1 MNLTT
6 TRQVYRIGVGG
17 MDCSACEKLLIKHVE
32 RVQGV
37 LTGFADSDSGT
48 LTIFADPDTSAEEIA
63 RAIVTAGF
71 TPVGLGADMALVP
84 VVDLTLT
91 EAVLGIQAEPA
102 EMVAPVTGCPVPLE
116 VPAAESTAPAAPAEP
131 SASAAPAAPI
141 TRDATFAVGGM
152 TCASCSA
159 VIEKVLAKK
168 AGVSSAVVNLATEKL
183 SVTYDPDVIDA
194 DGIAAAVKAA
204 GYTATELGA
213 PAVAAAAP
221 GRVTLGLIG
230 MTCSSCAGVI
240 EKTLGKLDGV
250 TTATVNLAANTG
262 TIDFDPSVVGI
273 DDLIKAVKGAG
284 YDAVV
289 KVEKIPGA
297 ENKVDVQAEA
307 QAKAAKHE
315 RNLFIFALVFS
326 LPAFLVSMVP
336 PFMTVIPAAV
346 AKLFGGM
353 MEPMMVQKYLAF
365 LLITPVQF
373 YAGAQFYRGFWHAL
387 KRRSGN
393 MDTLIA
399 IGTSAAYFY
408 SVAATFVPALEGQ
421 PVFYETA
428 GLLIT
433 FVILG
438 KLLEARA
445 KGKTS
450 DAIKKLMGL
459 AAKTARVV
467 RGGDEIDIPVEQVVV
482 GDVIVVR
489 PGEKV
494 PVDGVLVEGSSAVD
508 ESMLTGESIP
518 VEKHVGDSVI
528 GATMNKL
535 GSFKFRATKVGADTA
550 LAQIVRLVEDAQG
563 SKAPVQRFADSISAI
578 FVPAVV
584 AIAVTTFLVWMFV
597 VPGFMPA
604 AFYATTAPFVMALL
618 AGTAV
623 IVIAC
628 PCALGLATPTAI
640 MVGTGKGAEN
650 GILIK
655 SGDALETA
663 YKIKAIVFDKTGTL
677 THGKPVVTEAEPFT
691 GFDRAEFYRLAAAL
705 EKSSEHPLA
714 EAIVNHAKETGVVL
728 SDVAGFE
735 AIPGH
740 GVEGVVEGRR
750 VALGNRRLMVREGV
764 DVSAYSARIEQLE
777 GEGKTVMLTAID
789 GAAAGLIAVADTLK
803 DNSKEAVARL
813 TKMGVEVFMIT
824 GDNRRTAEAIASQAG
839 IKPDHV
845 LAEVLPENKAEEV
858 GKLQAKGL
866 VTAMVGD
873 GINDTPALAKAD
885 VGIAMGAGTD
895 VAMETGGIVLIKNDL
910 RDVVTAI
917 ELSRATMRKIHQNF
931 FWALGYN
938 TLGIPIAALG
948 LLRPELAG
956 AAMALSSVSVVTS
969 SLMLKKFKPS
979 LSKAAAKAA

>member
-6 TRQVYRIGVGG
+6 TKQVYRIGVQG
-17 MDCSACEKLLIKHVE
+17 MDCRACEQLLLKHVRQIE
-32 RVQGV
+32 GI
-37 LTGFADSDSGT
+37 TTAHADADEGT
-48 LTIFADPDTSAEEIA
+48 LTIFAEADISAERLAAAVVE
-63 RAIVTAGF
+63 AGF
-71 TPVGLGADMALVP
+71 VPFPVEGQPTIVP
-84 VVDLTLT
+84 VVDLAPT
-91 EAVLGIQAEPA
+91 EAIVGTACPIEATPAEAIEPA
-102 EMVAPVTGCPVPLE
+102 AIG
-116 VPAAESTAPAAPAEP
+116 APAAVTP
-131 SASAAPAAPI
+131 APASVVSAPASGI
-141 TRDATFAVGGM
+141 TLDATFAIGGM

-159 VIEKVLAKK
+159 VIEKVLSKTD
-168 AGVSSAVVNLATEKL
+168 GVSSAVVNLATEKL
-183 SVTYDPDVIDA
+183 SVTYDPAIIDA
-194 DGIAAAVKAA
+194 AGIAAKVKSA
-204 GYTATELGA
+204 GYTATELGV
-213 PAVAAAAP
+213 PAVAAVSS
-221 GRVTLGLIG
+221 GGGHVTLGLIG

-240 EKTLGKLDGV
+240 EKTLGKVPGV
-250 TTATVNLAANTG
+250 AKVTVNLAANTG
-262 TIDFDPSVVGI
+262 TIDFNPDVVGI
-273 DDLIKAVKGAG
+273 DELIKAVRGAG

-289 KVEKIPGA
+289 KVEKIPGSA
-297 ENKVDVQAEA
+297 DTVDVQAEA
-307 QAKAAKHE
+307 QAKALAHE
-315 RNLFIFALVFS
+315 KFLFIFALTLS
-326 LPAFLVSMVP
+326 IPAFLISMVP
-336 PFMTVIPAAV
+336 PFMTAIPMGVSTWLATT
-346 AKLFGGM
+346 FGGSYD
-353 MEPMMVQKYLAF
+353 PMMVGKYLAF
-365 LLITPVQF
+365 ALATPVQF

-408 SVAATFVPALEGQ
+408 SVAATFVPSLESQ

-428 GLLIT
+428 ALLIT
-433 FVILG
+433 FVLLG
-438 KLLEARA
+438 KLLEANA

-467 RGGDEIDIPVEQVVV
+467 RGGEEMDIPVEQVVV

-494 PVDGVLVEGSSAVD
+494 PVDGKLVEGSSAVD

-518 VEKHVGDSVI
+518 VEKHVGDTVI

-535 GSFKFRATKVGADTA
+535 GSFKFRATKVGSDTA
-550 LAQIVRLVEDAQG
+550 LAQIVKLVEDAQG
-563 SKAPVQRFADSISAI
+563 SKAPVQRFADSISAV

-584 AIAVTTFLVWMFV
+584 GISFLTFLAWMFV
-597 VPGFMPA
+597 VPNFVDP
-604 AFYATTAPFVMALL
+604 AFYATVTPFVKALL
-618 AGTAV
+618 AATSV

-691 GFDRAEFYRLAAAL
+691 GFDRAEFFRLAAAL

-714 EAIVNHAKETGVVL
+714 EAIVNHAKETNVVL

-735 AIPGH
+735 AVPGH
-740 GVEGVVEGRR
+740 GVEGIVEGRR
-750 VALGNRRLMVREGV
+750 VALGNRRLMLREGV
-764 DVSAYSARIEQLE
+764 DIAAYAGRIEQLE

-813 TKMGVEVFMIT
+813 NKIGVEVFMIT
-824 GDNRRTAEAIASQAG
+824 GDNRRTAEAIAAQAG

-917 ELSRATMRKIHQNF
+917 ELSKRTMRKIHQNF

-956 AAMALSSVSVVTS
+956 AAMALSSVSVVLS
-969 SLMLKKFKPS
+969 SLMLKRFKPS
-979 LSKAAAKAA
+979 LSKAA

>member
-1 MNLTT
+1 MNTT
-6 TRQVYRIGVGG
+6 TTKQVYRIGVEG
-17 MDCSACEKLLIKHVE
+17 MDCAACEQLLLKRIGKLSGISAS
-32 RVQGV
+32 
-37 LTGFADSDSGT
+37 FADAEAGT
-48 LTIFADPDTSAEEIA
+48 LTIFAEPDVSAEALAE
-63 RAIVTAGF
+63 AIVESGF
-71 TPVGLGADMALVP
+71 TPSGLSANAPLVP
-84 VVDLTLT
+84 VVDLSPSERL
-91 EAVLGIQAEPA
+91 LGIQAPA
-102 EMVAPVTGCPVPLE
+102 EACPVPA
-116 VPAAESTAPAAPAEP
+116 VADIAPVAEHVSAVAPAAPLAEAPATVP
-131 SASAAPAAPI
+131 SAGSS
-141 TRDATFAVGGM
+141 ATFAVSGM
-152 TCASCSA
+152 TCSSCA
-159 VIEKVLAKK
+159 GVIEKVLGKTN
-168 AGVSSAVVNLATEKL
+168 GVSTATVNLASEKL
-183 SVTYDPDVIDA
+183 AVTYDPAAISVA
-194 DGIAAAVKAA
+194 GIVAAVKAA

-213 PAVAAAAP
+213 PAPKTVA
-221 GRVTLGLIG
+221 GKVTLGLIG

-240 EKTLGKLDGV
+240 EKTLIKVPGV
-250 TTATVNLAANTG
+250 SAATVNLAANSG
-262 TIDFDPSVVGI
+262 TVEFDPSVVGI
-273 DDLIKAVKGAG
+273 DELIKAVKGAG
-284 YDAVV
+284 YDAVI
-289 KVEKIPGA
+289 KTEKIPGA
-297 ENKVDVQAEA
+297 ADKVDVQAIA
-307 QAKAAKHE
+307 QAKALKHE
-315 RNLFIFALVFS
+315 RNLFIFSIVLAI
-326 LPAFLVSMVP
+326 PAFLVSMVP
-336 PFMTVIPAAV
+336 PFMTTIPLWTANF
-346 AKLFGGM
+346 LGNTIGGAWD
-353 MEPMMVQKYLAF
+353 PMMVGKYLAF
-365 LLITPVQF
+365 AFATPVQF

-408 SVAATFVPALEGQ
+408 SLAATFVPSLESQ
-421 PVFYETA
+421 PVFFETA
-428 GLLIT
+428 ALLIA
-433 FVILG
+433 FVLLG
-438 KLLEARA
+438 KLLESSA

-467 RGGDEIDIPVEQVVV
+467 RGGLELDIPVEEVVA
-482 GDVIVVR
+482 GDVIIVR

-494 PVDGVLVEGSSAVD
+494 PVDGLLIEGSSAVD

-518 VEKHVGDSVI
+518 VEKNVGDHVI

-563 SKAPVQRFADSISAI
+563 SKAPVQRFADSISAV

-584 AIAVTTFLVWMFV
+584 AASFITFLVWIFAVPAFV
-597 VPGFMPA
+597 DP
-604 AFYATTAPFVMALL
+604 AFYASVTPFVKALL
-618 AGTAV
+618 AATSV

-677 THGKPVVTEAEPFT
+677 THGKPIVTEYEAFT

-714 EAIVNHAKETGVVL
+714 EAIVNYANQNSMLMG
-728 SDVAGFE
+728 DVAGFE

-740 GVEGVVEGRR
+740 GVEGIVEGRR
-750 VALGNRRLMVREGV
+750 VALGNRRLMIRENV
-764 DVSAYSARIEQLE
+764 DISAYSARIEQLE

-789 GAAAGLIAVADTLK
+789 GSAAGLIAVADTLK

-813 TKMGVEVFMIT
+813 GKIGVEVFMIT
-824 GDNRRTAEAIASQAG
+824 GDNRRTAEAIAIQAG
-839 IKPDHV
+839 IPADHV

-866 VTAMVGD
+866 ITAMVGD

-885 VGIAMGAGTD
+885 VGIAMGGGTD
-895 VAMETGGIVLIKNDL
+895 VAMETGGIVLMKNDL

-917 ELSRATMRKIHQNF
+917 ELSKRTMRKIHQNF

-938 TLGIPIAALG
+938 TLGIPVAALG

-956 AAMALSSVSVVTS
+956 AAMALSSVSVVLS
-969 SLMLKKFKPS
+969 SLMLRRFKPS
-979 LSKAAAKAA
+979 LRNAPAKSA

>member
-1 MNLTT
+1 MNTT
-6 TRQVYRIGVGG
+6 TTKQVYRIGVEG
-17 MDCSACEKLLIKHVE
+17 MDCAACEQLLLKRIGKLSGISAS
-32 RVQGV
+32 
-37 LTGFADSDSGT
+37 FADAEAGT
-48 LTIFADPDTSAEEIA
+48 LTIFAEPDVSAEALAE
-63 RAIVTAGF
+63 AIVESGF
-71 TPVGLGADMALVP
+71 TPSGLSANAPLVP
-84 VVDLTLT
+84 VVDLSPSERL
-91 EAVLGIQAEPA
+91 LGIQAPA
-102 EMVAPVTGCPVPLE
+102 EACPVPA
-116 VPAAESTAPAAPAEP
+116 VADIAPVAEHVSAVAPAAPLAEAPATVP
-131 SASAAPAAPI
+131 SAGSS
-141 TRDATFAVGGM
+141 ATFAVSGM
-152 TCASCSA
+152 TCSSCA
-159 VIEKVLAKK
+159 GVIEKVLGKTN
-168 AGVSSAVVNLATEKL
+168 GVSTATVNLASEKL
-183 SVTYDPDVIDA
+183 AVTYDPAAISVA
-194 DGIAAAVKAA
+194 GIVAAVKAA

-213 PAVAAAAP
+213 PAPKTVA
-221 GRVTLGLIG
+221 GKVTLGLIG

-240 EKTLGKLDGV
+240 EKTLIKVPGV
-250 TTATVNLAANTG
+250 SAATVNLAANSG
-262 TIDFDPSVVGI
+262 TVEFDPSVVGI
-273 DDLIKAVKGAG
+273 DELIKAVKGAG
-284 YDAVV
+284 YDAVI
-289 KVEKIPGA
+289 KTEKIPGSA
-297 ENKVDVQAEA
+297 DKVDVQAVA
-307 QAKAAKHE
+307 QAKALKHE
-315 RNLFIFALVFS
+315 RNLFIFSIVLAI
-326 LPAFLVSMVP
+326 PAFLVSMVP
-336 PFMTVIPAAV
+336 PFMTTIPLWTANF
-346 AKLFGGM
+346 LGNTIGGAWD
-353 MEPMMVQKYLAF
+353 PMMVGKYLAF
-365 LLITPVQF
+365 AFSTPVQF

-408 SVAATFVPALEGQ
+408 SLAATFVPALESQ

-428 GLLIT
+428 ALLIA
-433 FVILG
+433 FVLLG
-438 KLLEARA
+438 KLLESSA

-467 RGGDEIDIPVEQVVV
+467 RGGLELDIPVEEVVA
-482 GDVIVVR
+482 GDVIIVR

-494 PVDGVLVEGSSAVD
+494 PVDGLLIEGSSAVD

-518 VEKHVGDSVI
+518 VEKNVGDHVI

-563 SKAPVQRFADSISAI
+563 SKAPVQRFADSISAV

-584 AIAVTTFLVWMFV
+584 VASFITFLVWVFAVPTFV
-597 VPGFMPA
+597 DP
-604 AFYATTAPFVMALL
+604 AFYATVTPFVKALL
-618 AGTAV
+618 AATSV

-677 THGKPVVTEAEPFT
+677 THGKPIVTEYEAFT
-691 GFDRAEFYRLAAAL
+691 GFDRLEFYRLAAAL

-714 EAIVNHAKETGVVL
+714 EAIVNYANQNSMLMG
-728 SDVAGFE
+728 DVAGFE

-740 GVEGVVEGRR
+740 GVEGIVEGRR
-750 VALGNRRLMVREGV
+750 VALGNRRLMIRENV
-764 DVSAYSARIEQLE
+764 DISAYSARIEQLE

-813 TKMGVEVFMIT
+813 NKIGVEVFMIT
-824 GDNRRTAEAIASQAG
+824 GDNRRTAEAIAIQAG
-839 IKPDHV
+839 IPADHV

-866 VTAMVGD
+866 ITAMVGD

-885 VGIAMGAGTD
+885 VGIAMGGGTD
-895 VAMETGGIVLIKNDL
+895 VAMETGGIVLMKNDL

-917 ELSRATMRKIHQNF
+917 ELSKRTMRKIHQNF

-938 TLGIPIAALG
+938 TLGIPVAALG

-956 AAMALSSVSVVTS
+956 AAMALSSVSVVLS
-969 SLMLKKFKPS
+969 SLMLRRFKPS
-979 LSKAAAKAA
+979 LRNAPTKSA